1 MLNKS
6 NKIPDKVTW
15 AIRFLWASLALGI
28 LSSLPWAFGSLT
40 PEMPGWTTWSVM
52 IFTFGLSAALIY
64 LTSRRYNW
72 ARIANFVF
80 YILGI
85 VSMFSDASAFF
96 SGPFYSWGISL
107 STMLIDA
114 VAFYWLMTGEG
125 AAWFKRSR
133 AD

>member
-1 MLNKS
+1 MIDNHVKM
-6 NKIPDKVTW
+6 PDNVKR
-15 AIRFLWASLALGI
+15 AIWLLWASLALGI

-40 PEMPGWTTWSVM
+40 PKMPGWTTWSVM
-52 IFTFGLSAALIY
+52 IFTFGLSAVLIY
-64 LTSRRYNW
+64 LTSQRYNW
-72 ARIANFVF
+72 ARMVNFAF
-80 YILGI
+80 YILG
-85 VSMFSDASAFF
+85 VLSTFRDAAAFF
-96 SGPFYSWGISL
+96 SGPFYSWSISL